1 MNYILRQIYQVVSN
15 TAPRPVGPLGQV
27 RSLLCSRVFLS
38 TTSLRGSLDT
48 SKHYR
53 TEPAS
58 EKLSDTRAL
67 TYAKER
73 SPLYV
78 LQTLCSPCLAI
89 SACARDIWAGNR
101 SRAKVHLAQYSS
113 VKNGGEDKGPS
124 EGQRSCRGTSTR
136 QSASCFV
143 LSPKLILPRP
153 INVQLLWRVKGG
165 LIRAASHC
173 FLSLGPLYQVK
184 ELILDN
190 VRETSIVGL
199 TDKFS
204 SLATLSVIHVG
215 LTSLDGLPALPSLT
229 KVWVYRCTGVPEY
242 GRVCLNYLVTR

>member
-1 MNYILRQIYQVVSN
+1 MNDILRQIYQVVSS

-27 RSLLCSRVFLS
+27 RSLSCSRVFLS

-58 EKLSDTRAL
+58 EKCDTRAL

-73 SPLYV
+73 SPLYYI
-78 LQTLCSPCLAI
+78 QTLCSVPSNQRMRKRYL
-89 SACARDIWAGNR
+89 SGQSVAREGSHI
-101 SRAKVHLAQYSS
+101 AQYSS
-113 VKNGGEDKGPS
+113 VKNGGEDKGAS

-153 INVQLLWRVKGG
+153 INVQLL
-165 LIRAASHC
+165 
-173 FLSLGPLYQVK
+173 
-184 ELILDN
+184 
-190 VRETSIVGL
+190 
-199 TDKFS
+199 
-204 SLATLSVIHVG
+204 
-215 LTSLDGLPALPSLT
+215 
-229 KVWVYRCTGVPEY
+229 
-242 GRVCLNYLVTR
+242 